1 MSDLKQ
7 QAIVIGGV
15 NYSDSSR
22 VLWLITPDFG
32 RQSMLVKGARR
43 AKSRF
48 AGRMETFN
56 LLEVVYRKSRSG
68 TLHTLRE
75 ADVQNQF
82 PGIRAS
88 LEAFMAASGAVE
100 MIKNVAPEDQECA
113 ALFQLLEDFLC
124 CADETSGEDRMPAL
138 LLASFRWRL
147 LSLLG
152 LEPQLVDC
160 IRCDKPLER
169 CDSYRFQPASGGVVC
184 SSCAGDPGSAT
195 GRPLLIGYPVLR
207 FIYRSGRRF
216 PLVREELSALSSN
229 ELEQAQR
236 AVERYSAYHLG
247 EKSSGGAEKP
257 MRRTE

>member
-22 VLWLITPDFG
+22 VLWLITPEYG
-32 RQSMLVKGARR
+32 RQSMLVRGARR
-43 AKSRF
+43 ARSRF

-68 TLHTLRE
+68 ALHTLRE

-82 PGIRAS
+82 PGLRAS

-100 MIKNVAPEDQECA
+100 MIKNVAPEDHECA

-124 CADETSGEDRMPAL
+124 CADEAADEEGMPAL
-138 LLASFRWRL
+138 LLAAFGWRL

-152 LEPQLVDC
+152 LEPQLVNC
-160 IRCDKPLER
+160 IRCGERLER
-169 CDSYRFQPASGGVVC
+169 CESYRFQPASGGVVC
-184 SSCAGDPGSAT
+184 SGCAGDPGSAT
-195 GRPLLIGYPVLR
+195 GRPLLIGYGALR
-207 FIYRSGRRF
+207 FIYRSGRKF
-216 PLVREELSALSSN
+216 PLVREELSALSRQ
-229 ELEQAQR
+229 ELAQAQR

-247 EKSSGGAEKP
+247 EKQPGGS
-257 MRRTE
+257 RQR